1 MNQLEYD
8 KIENILGNVKE
19 LDKLKKDSLIISGVK
34 TKSEKW
40 EKKIQDVIK
49 TYFEHNLQIRILEE
63 EFKDIKSLQE
73 HSYILIPE
81 FRKNI
86 ERLNTHLFSQYSHI
100 SQKIIVDKIIKD
112 FVNNFNNSKDT
123 VDRYELIF
131 NNKTIELENKNGD
144 KEQCYYIVL
153 DLSNY
158 KNNEIT
164 IIKEK
169 KINDERLLKKC
180 ELPDFAY
187 YVNGLPFIAIEIKTP
202 ETGTKA
208 ALKDYQ
214 NKISYQNFL
223 SVIGTDGD
231 RVFIGTNPKNE
242 DIYYWANYGD
252 NPSLGGFKDLSKELL
267 FNIDNLLFYFQFSML
282 KVIAN
287 DSKSLKNARVQ
298 QYFVLKKYRKQFEV
312 LVSIRENNEILYQI
326 QKLEEDIKNNADK
339 KDFIEAQRQKIN
351 NLKLNLK
358 DKELKQITFK
368 NHFKHHT
375 RTGKSFTFKII
386 LNYLTSKLPQLYS
399 KIYIMTHDLTVRASL
414 TKEFGVHQFKNLFG
428 NIISI
433 KDKTEYKKSVFDG
446 NKGVYLLNMQKT
458 ELFENESVSYD
469 NSEIKIKKKQLLTK
483 YNKDDV
489 LFIIDEVH
497 THQNTNDGYAAARN
511 ELFANASYI
520 TATATPSIIE
530 KGGVLINM
538 TKEFFGPEID
548 NFSPSDAV
556 RLEIVVPLLY
566 QKYLWEFDNSTDEL
580 SKIKGNLE
588 HIQSRLEETS
598 ALKILGG
605 KTQLPDGTELVY
617 DGLLDKIIDELI
629 VKPVIIKLFPVSTNI
644 EEAIKEIL
652 AIDLGSCIVKNSY
665 NSIITTRVK
674 REFEELQTKKMLEIY
689 RKQKDI
695 IMYELSRHLIPLKLD
710 IISDDVL
717 FLKQQTKFKPK
728 FFWIVEDIK
737 TGLSVITHIKQITNT
752 KNNVYKNLRFGLDV
766 SSIVLDLIDSDDKEY
781 LESNKIKIEAINGD
795 YVVSSPDKKMKSD
808 AICDFESDKDGSID
822 VLIIV
827 GKYLMGYDLDKL
839 LKVYLDAKI
848 KDVKKIIQ
856 VATRASTKK
865 QDKDKSFLL
874 DLTLD
879 DETKAVYEKA
889 LAIYDQKSDIDGF
902 FIDQKTIDL
911 ELQKLDDSLIHVT
924 KFMNERYE
932 ILEHKKDI
940 ITTKQDLVSHWYEC
954 VDTLVSE
961 DIIDQRTQKT
971 FGNNFY
977 WKIIK
982 DINKILKTL
991 IAPKYYINSN
1001 KLDFSK
1007 YIESIM
1013 KINTIYFAKILYK
1026 ENSETIEF
1034 SNEEI
1039 KDIIKDTFKLLSV
1052 DFGKQLEDI
1061 NDIISI
1067 KSNSSNNIHEI
1078 NSQTKVEIRS
1088 ALYSLSSK
1096 LQSPPLPPGIA
1107 NQLRKLIEEVE
1118 HNQNMIENWNTI
1130 QKITNEE
1137 FSKIIET
1144 IKLDYDNSL
1153 YYFIVSYNL
1162 MEYHKELIAKDIR
1175 WKSIT
1180 KKMAKIFSNKI
1191 EGSISYLN
1199 DSQLKDYDEDTIS
1212 IIIERLKLSN
1222 IDPYTKTLTADE
1234 IQLMLSSKYK
1244 INYIDLLDNNKN
1256 KQIEILF
1263 YSIIEEIFNK
1273 ENIYEYFYKF
1283 DH

>member
-1 MNQLEYD
+1 MEQLECE
-8 KIENILGNVKE
+8 KIENILGNTQE
-19 LDKLKKDSLIISGVK
+19 LNKLKKESLIISGVK

-73 HSYILIPE
+73 HAYILVPE
-81 FRKNI
+81 FRKHV
-86 ERLNTHLFSQYSHI
+86 ERLNSNLFNDYSHI
-100 SQKIIVDKIIKD
+100 PKKTIVDKIIKD
-112 FVNNFNNSKDT
+112 FLTNFNNTKDP
-123 VDRYELIF
+123 VDRYELVF

-144 KEQCYYIVL
+144 KEQCYYVVL

-187 YVNGLPFIAIEIKTP
+187 YVNGLPFVAIEIKTP

-208 ALKDYQ
+208 AFKDFQ
-214 NKISYQNFL
+214 NKVSYQNFL

-231 RVFIGTNPKNE
+231 KAFIGTNPKNE

-252 NPSLGGFKDLSKELL
+252 NPSLGGFKDISTELL
-267 FNIDNLLFYFQFSML
+267 FNIDNLLFYFHFGVL

-287 DSKSLKNARVQ
+287 DSKFLKNARVQ
-298 QYFVLKKYRKQFEV
+298 QYFVLKKYRKQFEILSQIRKNNLV
-312 LVSIRENNEILYQI
+312 LSQIEALENE
-326 QKLEEDIKNNADK
+326 IKNNSDK
-339 KDFIEAQRQKIN
+339 KDFIEEQKKKIN
-351 NLKLNLK
+351 ELKLNLK
-358 DKELKQITFK
+358 DKAFKSIQFK

-386 LNYLTSKLPQLYS
+386 LNYITHKLPELYS
-399 KIYIMTHDLTVRASL
+399 KIYVMTHDLTVRASL

-428 NIISI
+428 NIQVL
-433 KDKTEYKKSVFDG
+433 KDKTAYKKTFFDG

-458 ELFENESVSYD
+458 ELFEIETITHD
-469 NSEIKIKKKQLLTK
+469 DSEIKIKKKQFLSK

-530 KGGVLINM
+530 KSGQLINM
-538 TKEFFGPEID
+538 TKEYFGDEID

-556 RLEIVVPLLY
+556 RLEIVVPLSY
-566 QKYLWEFDNSTDEL
+566 QKYLWEFDNPKDEL
-580 SKIKGNLE
+580 SQIKSNLNF
-588 HIQSRLEETS
+588 IQARLEETS
-598 ALKILGG
+598 KMKVLGG
-605 KTQLPDGTELVY
+605 TTKLPDGTEIQH

-629 VKPVIIKLFPVSTNI
+629 VKPVIIKAFPENTNI
-644 EEAIKEIL
+644 EEAVRTIL
-652 AIDLGSCIVKNSY
+652 AINLGSCIDNNTYDAV
-665 NSIITTRVK
+665 ITNMVR
-674 REFEELQTKKMLEIY
+674 REFEELQSKKMMEVY
-689 RKQKDI
+689 RKQREL

-710 IISDDVL
+710 IITKDVL
-717 FLKQQTKFKPK
+717 FLKHQTKFKPK

-737 TGLSVITHIKQITNT
+737 TGLSIITHIKQITNT
-752 KNNVYKNLRFGLDV
+752 SNNIYKDLRFGLDV
-766 SSIVLDLIDSDDKEY
+766 SSIDLGTIDSEDKKY
-781 LESNKIKIEAINGD
+781 LKDNKVKIEAINGD

-808 AICDFESDKDGSID
+808 AIYDFESDKDGSID

-889 LAIYDQKSDIDGF
+889 LAIYDQKNEIDGF

-911 ELQKLDDSLIHVT
+911 ELQNLEKKLNQVT
-924 KFMNERYE
+924 DFMNERYE
-932 ILEHKKDI
+932 ILENKKNV
-940 ITTKQDLVSHWYEC
+940 ITAKQDLVNHWYEC
-954 VDTLVSE
+954 VDILVSE
-961 DIIDQRTQKT
+961 DIIDQRVNKT
-971 FGNNFY
+971 CGNNFY
-977 WKIIK
+977 WKLIK

-1001 KLDFSK
+1001 KVDFSQ

-1013 KINTIYFAKILYK
+1013 KINTVYFAKILYK

-1034 SNEEI
+1034 TNDEI

-1061 NDIISI
+1061 NDIITI
-1067 KSNSSNNIHEI
+1067 KSSEANNIHEI
-1078 NSQTKVEIRS
+1078 NAQTKVEIRS
-1088 ALYSLSSK
+1088 SLYNLSSK
-1096 LQSPPLPPGIA
+1096 LKSPPLPPGIA

-1118 HNQNMIENWNTI
+1118 HNQNILENWKTI
-1130 QKITNEE
+1130 QNITDEE
-1137 FSKIIET
+1137 FKKIIET
-1144 IKLDYDNSL
+1144 IKFEYDNSL

-1162 MEYHKELIAKDIR
+1162 MEYHKELILNSSQWKD
-1175 WKSIT
+1175 IT
-1180 KKMAKIFSNKI
+1180 KKMAKIISHKI
-1191 EGSISYLN
+1191 ESSIKYLN
-1199 DSQLKDYDEDTIS
+1199 DSQIKEYDEDTIIS
-1212 IIIERLKLSN
+1212 IIEKLKLSDIN
-1222 IDPYTKTLTADE
+1222 PYVKTLTEDE
-1234 IQLMLSSKYK
+1234 KKLMLSSKYK
-1244 INYIDLLDNNKN
+1244 LNYIDLLDENQNK
-1256 KQIEILF
+1256 KIEVLF
-1263 YSIIEEIFNK
+1263 YDIIEEIFNK
-1273 ENIYEYFYKF
+1273 EHIYEYFYKF
-1283 DH
+1283 NN